1 MVKQLRNF
9 ALVPAAQTTP
19 NRLAWREGGVYLEG
33 RSTKSRIGSEE
44 ARFIAARDSFYVAS
58 LGENGPPYIQ
68 YRYGPKGFLR
78 MLDTAT
84 LGFAVFR
91 GSRGYISNG
100 NAPSSWRTCLS
111 LTDHSSLQSLKIWAE
126 TEISEDPITM
136 EKFADSSYGAT
147 IDRIF
152 LFHVR
157 AIDWNW
163 QQHTAQRS
171 DTRQY
176 SPRFA
181 LAVH

>member
-19 NRLAWREGGVYLEG
+19 NRLGSRERHVYLDG
-33 RSTKSRIGSEE
+33 RSTKMRIGSEE
-44 ARFIAARDSFYVAS
+44 AAFIAARDSFYVAS

-68 YRYGPKGFLR
+68 YRYGPRGFLR

-100 NAPSSWRTCLS
+100 DVPSSWRTCLS
-111 LTDHSSLQSLKIWAE
+111 LTDYSSLRSLKIWAE
-126 TEISEDPITM
+126 TEISEDLAMM
-136 EKFADSSYGAT
+136 ERFTGGSFGIT

-157 AIDWNW
+157 ALDWNCS
-163 QQHTAQRS
+163 HIAPDSNS
-171 DTRQY
+171 DEDAPQ
-176 SPRFA
+176 FA
-181 LAVH
+181 LAAR